1 MSNRKF
7 TGSYQD
13 LQDKVLLTGIDGE
26 WREINENHK
35 QYKAETGA
43 VLNWWSSSKTI
54 QFQGSP
60 DKVTRFETAFWA
72 AHIPA

>member
-26 WREINENHK
+26 WHEIDDNHK
-35 QYKAETGA
+35 QYKTESGA
-43 VLNWWSSSKTI
+43 VLNWWISSKTI
-54 QFQGSP
+54 HMQGSK
-60 DKVTRFETAFWA
+60 DKVASFEAAFWGDR
-72 AHIPA
+72 

>member
-26 WREINENHK
+26 WREINDNHK

-43 VLNWWSSSKTI
+43 VLNWWVSSKTI
-54 QFQGSP
+54 QFQDGK
-60 DKVTRFETAFWA
+60 DTGARFEAAFWKA
-72 AHIPA
+72 QVIN